1 MKSRKNSIPR
11 QISKG
16 VLFPEDMIREDRDRE
31 IYYGP
36 PLPPRKPTPEAIAKA
51 QFKDKT
57 YRWNGR

>member
-1 MKSRKNSIPR
+1 MKPQHQTSIPR

-16 VLFPEDMIREDRDRE
+16 ILFPEEMIREDRDRE
-31 IYYGP
+31 IYHGP
-36 PLPPRKPTPEAIAKA
+36 IPPRKPTKEAIAKA